1 MNVITMKIFFCFY
14 EMLLGRRCRKFFGGS
29 KVLAGEVEACG
40 RMGGGY
46 ASRFGVGGGVPE
58 TM

>member
-1 MNVITMKIFFCFY
+1 MKIFFCFY